1 MALSK
6 RSLKEDL
13 IWLKFPLLAMIFSV
27 GAIVG
32 IYFYS
37 IYYGNDML
45 RQESIVYDDLN
56 YVSSLVSAIEEAEQI
71 IIQNID
77 RYNEMSANGVMSEED
92 RVGFLGEIGAIRDR
106 YKLFPIGVTVSE
118 QIKRVLPY
126 LGNVETPE
134 KQIALTRSSAK
145 VQLPLLHEEDLTR
158 FLFDIMQPARLLV
171 NNRCVIANLALGEIE
186 LLNVIPHQQATCD
199 FYWYTLREEPFVYQT
214 TEY

>member
-1 MALSK
+1 MT
-6 RSLKEDL
+6 
-13 IWLKFPLLAMIFSV
+13 FSV

-45 RQESIVYDDLN
+45 RKESIVYDDLN
-56 YVSSLVSAIEEAEQI
+56 YVASLVSAIEEAEQI

-92 RVGFLGEIGAIRDR
+92 RVGFLGEIGAIRDK

-134 KQIALTRSSAK
+134 EQIALTRSSAK